1 MAGRRRDHGGSSGTR
16 LGLAAGAVFACLA
29 LGVRAATASGASA
42 PEIEI
47 RNFHFEPPTL
57 EVPAGTTVT
66 WVNRDEEIHAVTS
79 TQGLF
84 ASPGIDGDERFS
96 FRFEKPGTYAYRC
109 ALHAQ
114 MTGTIVVR

>member
-1 MAGRRRDHGGSSGTR
+1 MARRSTPGSSRGTR

-29 LGVRAATASGASA
+29 LGLRTATAANATA

-47 RNFHFEPPTL
+47 RSFRFEPATL
-57 EVPAGTTVT
+57 EVASGTTVT
-66 WVNRDEEIHAVTS
+66 WVNHDAEIHAVTS
-79 TQGLF
+79 AQGGF

-96 FRFEKPGTYAYRC
+96 FRFDKPGTYPYRC